1 MLSFSIKTDIEN
13 IQKTTPYLER
23 WFVNGGYR
31 IFNDTIDVYSVIPIL
46 DETYLYKQI
55 THSLLEIW
63 DMSNVVN
70 SSSK

>member
-13 IQKTTPYLER
+13 IQKTTLYLER
-23 WFVNGGYR
+23 WFVNGRYR

-55 THSLLEIW
+55 TYSLLEIW
-63 DMSNVVN
+63 DMSNVVK

>member
-13 IQKTTPYLER
+13 IQKTTPYLET
-23 WFVNGGYR
+23 WFVNGRYR

-55 THSLLEIW
+55 TYSLLEIW